1 MNPGGRKKMPWYTK
15 ALISLLA
22 DGKSF
27 VGEDKEGYMRRS
39 YAYTPES
46 VDILYNMFS
55 DELGFN
61 PSMVKRSNI
70 LTKALPKELMSY
82 AKSGDVSQSLKN
94 IREPLLNIYFNNDS
108 QSRSDLL
115 SAILK
120 YDEENNLYTDK
131 GRKFIQKA
139 TESGLLNQ
147 ESIRDLYF
155 KKYED
160 KYPYR
165 N

>member
-1 MNPGGRKKMPWYTK
+1 
-15 ALISLLA
+15 
-22 DGKSF
+22 
-27 VGEDKEGYMRRS
+27 
-39 YAYTPES
+39 
-46 VDILYNMFS
+46 
-55 DELGFN
+55 
-61 PSMVKRSNI
+61 MVKRSNI

-94 IREPLLNIYFNNDS
+94 IRDPLLNIYFNNDS

-115 SAILK
+115 NAILK

-131 GRKFIQKA
+131 GRKFIEKA